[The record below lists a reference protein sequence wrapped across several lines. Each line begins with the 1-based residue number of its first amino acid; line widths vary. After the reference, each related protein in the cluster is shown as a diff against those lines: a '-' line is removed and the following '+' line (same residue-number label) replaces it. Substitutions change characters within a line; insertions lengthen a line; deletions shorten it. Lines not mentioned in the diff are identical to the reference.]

1 VDQDWYREALHKEFG
16 ALSLQLPCTLA
27 FLLRPILVSGNIK
40 CMHLSYS
47 KEVFFHK
54 MYKLF
59 SRTLD
64 RIELK

>member
-1 VDQDWYREALHKEFG
+1 
-16 ALSLQLPCTLA
+16 
-27 FLLRPILVSGNIK
+27 
-40 CMHLSYS
+40 MHLSYS

-64 RIELK
+64 RIELKWT